1 MSRRERGCPDW
12 PAATAWRDGDGP
24 APPGWGGRLEHLAGC
39 PACRR
44 RVAALDPTLLLAAA
58 APAPEI
64 DEDESRRLAATVRS
78 LISARRLD
86 RRLTRRRPLFAAL
99 ALLALVALPL
109 GLRRLSPPAP
119 APAPIAAA
127 AAQAEAGAEPPIG
140 EVLPA
145 EARIYQFGSDELPVV
160 LIVDENLD
168 L

>member
-1 MSRRERGCPDW
+1 MSHRERGCPDW
-12 PAATAWRDGDGP
+12 RAATAWRDGDGP
-24 APPGWGGRLEHLAGC
+24 APPAWAGQLEHLAGC

-58 APAPEI
+58 APVAEI
-64 DEDESRRLAATVRS
+64 DAAESRRLADTVRALVAS
-78 LISARRLD
+78 RRLERRSPD
-86 RRLTRRRPLFAAL
+86 RRAL
-99 ALLALVALPL
+99 LAVAALLALVALPV
-109 GLRRLSPPAP
+109 GWRRLSLPAP
-119 APAPIAAA
+119 AAAPVAAA
-127 AAQAEAGAEPPIG
+127 AAPPPAAGEPLIE